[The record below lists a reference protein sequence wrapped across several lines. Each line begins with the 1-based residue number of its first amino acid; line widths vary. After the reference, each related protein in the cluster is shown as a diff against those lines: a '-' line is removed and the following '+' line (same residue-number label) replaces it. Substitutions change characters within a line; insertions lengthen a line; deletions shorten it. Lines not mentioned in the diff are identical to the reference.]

1 MPSATGGLPVPG
13 TTRCR
18 ACAGAGRS
26 RPQSIR
32 KQAAAKNRP
41 ADLISI
47 GWEKAVE
54 AGLELLEFSTFDEM
68 ASNAVIFHNA
78 LDIAEIVCHLL
89 EEGWEIAPGEPG
101 PHLALPDRAH
111 QQVRR
116 VLHPRVRHPV
126 RGVRA
131 EARRRLHLAA

>member
-41 ADLISI
+41 ADLISSPYRTEHI
-47 GWEKAVE
+47 NRFGEYSTHEFGIQPEAYGPKPGVDFTPLTEQDLTTVGFGRAV
-54 AGLELLEFSTFDEM
+54 
-68 ASNAVIFHNA
+68 
-78 LDIAEIVCHLL
+78 
-89 EEGWEIAPGEPG
+89 
-101 PHLALPDRAH
+101 
-111 QQVRR
+111 
-116 VLHPRVRHPV
+116 
-126 RGVRA
+126 
-131 EARRRLHLAA
+131 